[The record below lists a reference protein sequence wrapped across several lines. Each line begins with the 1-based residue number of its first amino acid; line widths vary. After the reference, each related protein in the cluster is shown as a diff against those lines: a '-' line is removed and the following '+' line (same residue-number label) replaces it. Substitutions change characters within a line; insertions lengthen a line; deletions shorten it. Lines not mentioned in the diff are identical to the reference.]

1 MNRAQEPAAA
11 MTAITTITRR
21 LSRLSSHAETSGD
34 LEAQGSSAGVGV
46 GGGGG
51 CDGGHGSSSSS
62 NSR

>member
-1 MNRAQEPAAA
+1 

-34 LEAQGSSAGVGV
+34 LEAQGSSSVGV
-46 GGGGG
+46 GGGGCDG

>member
-1 MNRAQEPAAA
+1 

-34 LEAQGSSAGVGV
+34 LEAQGSSSVGV

-51 CDGGHGSSSSS
+51 CDGGHGSSSS